1 MKSPLHYIDPIL
13 TVQGNAPINNYEFSE
28 LLGNSMVL
36 RTANTH
42 PIAAKLIF
50 FLITTRSAYQG
61 QQLKLI
67 LIRDN
72 VLQAARNIAS

>member
-36 RTANTH
+36 RTANTL

-50 FLITTRSAYQG
+50 FNYYTLCLSRATTKAYS
-61 QQLKLI
+61 
-67 LIRDN
+67 N
-72 VLQAARNIAS
+72 